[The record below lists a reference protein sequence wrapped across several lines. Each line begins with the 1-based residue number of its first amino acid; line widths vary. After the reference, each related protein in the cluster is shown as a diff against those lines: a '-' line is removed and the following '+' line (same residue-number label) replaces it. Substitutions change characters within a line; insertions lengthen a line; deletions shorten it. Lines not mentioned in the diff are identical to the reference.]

1 MLNKEAIVYWYIK
14 LVLYIEMVKS
24 GTELS
29 ELSVVFTNRLLANF
43 GVSFGCSNDFF
54 AACQS
59 LLFFAGVYTLMG
71 CLRPNIPAERLAI
84 THIVRSLRIGLS
96 L

>member
-43 GVSFGCSNDFF
+43 GVSFGCSNHFF
-54 AACQS
+54 TACHS
-59 LLFFAGVYTLMG
+59 VFFLLVYTHLWD
-71 CLRPNIPAERLAI
+71 A
-84 THIVRSLRIGLS
+84 
-96 L
+96 